1 MAFLTD
7 LWKRLRGEATE
18 GYRPRP
24 EDDPAY
30 RPAKPERPEH
40 ITGGPPAITAQPVS
54 QAWPTPPSPQQRVQ
68 QRAQQRTKE
77 RKARLGKPQ
86 RKQTDV
92 HTAAE
97 RAQQRTK
104 ERKARLGKPQRGG
117 MEERKPEQPNVQL
130 PGGGDM
136 EERKPGQPNVQLPGG
151 GDNAKLL
158 EGIKT
163 LLVEQQSNLV
173 QELTTVIKDNTGY
186 A

>member
-86 RKQTDV
+86 R
-92 HTAAE
+92 
-97 RAQQRTK
+97 
-104 ERKARLGKPQRGG
+104 GG
-117 MEERKPEQPNVQL
+117 MEERKPE
-130 PGGGDM
+130 
-136 EERKPGQPNVQLPGG
+136 QPNVQLPGG